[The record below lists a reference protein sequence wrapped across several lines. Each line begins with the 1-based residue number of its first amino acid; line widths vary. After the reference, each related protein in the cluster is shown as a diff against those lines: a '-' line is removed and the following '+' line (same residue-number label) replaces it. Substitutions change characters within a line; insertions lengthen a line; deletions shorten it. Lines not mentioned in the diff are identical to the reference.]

1 MSRKYSWLIAVL
13 LSPVSAFITFS
24 PCQAAEQIHFKYAS
38 LEISLSVDA
47 LETWIE
53 EGTVDPELDVFLIPL
68 NSKQRTFWRQ
78 ALGKPYKENY
88 FNLSYIA
95 NTSIGE
101 MFLRSVGEVIRTR
114 NGENGMAAI
123 RTSLVKT
130 SSSSEGL
137 TFINVLREF
146 PADIE
151 INLNKVVEITQRIR
165 ASITST
171 NAFMADLERI
181 VAREEIS
188 EPFIQPSSF
197 PDIRERGK
205 YQTQKQTL
213 QLKHTKSQQARTIT
227 FDLYRPQYQQGLQ
240 SPVIVITGGFGAE
253 RDSFQELAYHLT
265 SYGFAIVIPEHE
277 GSSNQRRKDFFA
289 GKYKEFF
296 EATEY
301 IDRPQEITAILN
313 RLEQLNQRQLNNQL
327 DISQVG
333 IFSHSFG
340 GSTALALAGADLNFK
355 QLQQDCGSNIDP
367 LNMSL
372 FYQCYALELP
382 PEYPELGDPRVKAVF
397 LLGPFGQSLF
407 GREGLKDISVP
418 MLWEAT
424 DIDLATPF
432 LLEQLPALR
441 WLATPDRYLAV
452 TKGLPHA
459 HITLEEIT
467 GLVKAGTVDRLK
479 AISKTYQQALALAFF
494 QVYLAQDN
502 SYQPFL
508 KSSYARSISVKPY
521 MLNLIDLNRAQ
532 ALIAKFSPTA
542 PAPTTSKGR

>member
-1 MSRKYSWLIAVL
+1 MLRRHRWLTAIL
-13 LSPVSAFITFS
+13 LGSVTSLITVA
-24 PCQAAEQIHFKYAS
+24 PCQAAEQIRFKYAA

-53 EGTVDPELDVFLIPL
+53 EGIVDPELDVFLIPL
-68 NSKQRTFWRQ
+68 NSKQRETWRQ

-101 MFLRSVGEVIRTR
+101 MFLRSVGEVVRTG

-123 RTSLVKT
+123 RTSLVKA
-130 SSSSEGL
+130 SSSADGL
-137 TFINVLREF
+137 TLINALRGF
-146 PADIE
+146 PTDIE
-151 INLNKVVEITQRIR
+151 INLHKVAEMTQRIR
-165 ASITST
+165 TSIAST

-181 VAREEIS
+181 VAQEAIAD
-188 EPFIQPSSF
+188 PFRLSSAL
-197 PDIRERGK
+197 PDIRERGQ
-205 YQTQKQTL
+205 YPTQKQTL
-213 QLKHTKSQQARTIT
+213 QLQHPNSQQNRMIT
-227 FDLYRPQYQQGLQ
+227 FDLYRPQNPTLQ

-253 RDSFQELAYHLT
+253 RDSFQELAYHLA
-265 SYGFAIVIPEHE
+265 SHGFAIVIPEHE

-289 GKYKEFF
+289 GKHKEFF

-301 IDRPQEITAILN
+301 IDRPHEITAILN

-327 DISQVG
+327 NISQVG
-333 IFSHSFG
+333 VFSHSFG

-355 QLQQDCGSNIDP
+355 QLQQDCGDNLDP

-382 PEYPELGDPRVKAVF
+382 PKHPELGDPRVKAVF

-407 GREGLKDISVP
+407 GEEGLQDISVP
-418 MLWEAT
+418 IFWEAT

-432 LLEQLPALR
+432 LLEQLPALS

-459 HITLEEIT
+459 HITLEEVT
-467 GLVKAGTVDRLK
+467 GLVKPGTVDRLK
-479 AISKTYQQALALAFF
+479 AISKTYQKALTLAFF
-494 QVYLAQDN
+494 QVYLAEDN
-502 SYQPFL
+502 AYRPFL
-508 KSSYARSISVKPY
+508 NPAYAQSISVKPY
-521 MLNLIDLNRAQ
+521 QLNLIDLNHAQ
-532 ALIAKFSPTA
+532 ELMSKFSPTA
-542 PAPTTSKGR
+542 PAPATPKER